1 MRMAGLLGAAV
12 LVLTGASALYAAEL
26 TSGIPVGGSM
36 PKYAAT
42 KCGGGDDG
50 VKLGTSLCYT

>member
-1 MRMAGLLGAAV
+1 MRMIGLWGAAV
-12 LVLTGASALYAAEL
+12 LVLSGASALPAAEL

-36 PKYAAT
+36 PKYDAT

-50 VKLGTSLCYT
+50 VQLGASLCYT